1 MKQTTLPL
9 SWVSGAEDLSDEESY
24 SEEEDGPVKKVPSLY
39 WTRVKSIDQ
48 IKDQQLMVYEA
59 NKDLKFDKGLTV
71 VRRELQTTGG

>member
-1 MKQTTLPL
+1 M
-9 SWVSGAEDLSDEESY
+9 
-24 SEEEDGPVKKVPSLY
+24 PSLY